1 MGGTL
6 FVSLRFRWEV
16 KVWGAKGD
24 VLGGLAKKYHCPM
37 GLVTTPLRLLD
48 KKITFPV
55 AC

>member
-24 VLGGLAKKYHCPM
+24 VLGGLAKNITVPW
-37 GLVTTPLRLLD
+37 GLLQP
-48 KKITFPV
+48 PYGN
-55 AC
+55 